1 MAVTRAR
8 LRRLALDLPE
18 ATVADHHGMDS
29 FRVRG
34 KIFATVP
41 DEHHVRVMIDEA
53 EILALVDEDPA
64 MFEPVTWGTRLSCV
78 AVDLRVVPVD
88 RLAELLGEAWHRLAP
103 AALTRAWPEDRRV

>member
-1 MAVTRAR
+1 VAVTQAR
-8 LRRLALDLPE
+8 LRQLALALPE
-18 ATVADHHGMDS
+18 AAVEDHHGMDS

-41 DEHHVRVMIDEA
+41 DRHHVRVMVDEA

-64 MFEPVTWGTRLSCV
+64 IYEPVFWGKRLSCA

-88 RLAELLGEAWHRLAP
+88 RLAELLGEAWLRKAP
-103 AALTRAWPEDRRV
+103 AALARAWSETPRG